1 MTEIMVV
8 MCSCPDEA
16 VAQQLASDLVRLRLA
31 ACVNIVPKIRSIYR
45 WRNEVQDEGEA
56 LMIMKT
62 TRVAYAELQSWLQ
75 QNHPYDVPE
84 VLALPVRA
92 GSADYLDW
100 VLNETEMR

>member
-1 MTEIMVV
+1 MAL
-8 MCSCPDEA
+8 CSCPDEA
-16 VAQQLASDLVRLRLA
+16 VAQRLAGDLVRLRLA

-45 WRNEVQDEGEA
+45 WKDEVQDEGES
-56 LMIMKT
+56 LMIVKT

-92 GSADYLDW
+92 GSAEYLDW
-100 VLNETEMR
+100 VLKEIGMR

>member
-1 MTEIMVV
+1 

-84 VLALPVRA
+84 VLALRVQA

-100 VLNETEMR
+100 VLNETEKR

>member
-1 MTEIMVV
+1 MTEIVV
-8 MCSCPDEA
+8 AMCSCPDEA

-84 VLALPVRA
+84 VLALPVQA

>member
-1 MTEIMVV
+1 MTEIVV
-8 MCSCPDEA
+8 AMCSCPDEA

-45 WRNEVQDEGEA
+45 WRDEVQDEGEA

-84 VLALPVRA
+84 VLALPVQA

>member
-1 MTEIMVV
+1 MTEIVVV

-16 VAQQLASDLVRLRLA
+16 TAQQLASDLVRLRLA

-75 QNHPYDVPE
+75 RNHPYDVPE
-84 VLALPVRA
+84 VLALPVQA

-100 VLNETEMR
+100 GLNETEMR